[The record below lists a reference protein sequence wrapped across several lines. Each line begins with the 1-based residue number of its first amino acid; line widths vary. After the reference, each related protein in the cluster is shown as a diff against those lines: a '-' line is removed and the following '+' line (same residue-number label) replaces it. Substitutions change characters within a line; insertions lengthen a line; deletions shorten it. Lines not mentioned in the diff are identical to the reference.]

1 MAKYV
6 KVVYGRWAPFHSE
19 VAGDIQYCTACGI
32 GFSAKTDYCPHCGAM
47 MVVGD
52 DLMPNYKRMWNS
64 LKREL
69 QQLEEHYSD
78 MRLNYAQKGQPTL
91 AAHFKE
97 RGDGVAEAIMYM
109 DLAEDDAFDE

>member
-1 MAKYV
+1 MA
-6 KVVYGRWAPFHSE
+6 
-19 VAGDIQYCTACGI
+19 
-32 GFSAKTDYCPHCGAM
+32 
-47 MVVGD
+47 
-52 DLMPNYKRMWNS
+52 NYERMWNS

-91 AAHFKE
+91 AAQFKE

-109 DLAEDDAFDE
+109 DLAEHAHRKRSAKPIHFQAVHSNRATLKWRSVKQLMIP

>member
-1 MAKYV
+1 MLN
-6 KVVYGRWAPFHSE
+6 R
-19 VAGDIQYCTACGI
+19 
-32 GFSAKTDYCPHCGAM
+32 
-47 MVVGD
+47 
-52 DLMPNYKRMWNS
+52 

-91 AAHFKE
+91 SAHFKE

-109 DLAEDDAFDE
+109 ELAEDDALDE

>member
-1 MAKYV
+1 MK
-6 KVVYGRWAPFHSE
+6 K
-19 VAGDIQYCTACGI
+19 
-32 GFSAKTDYCPHCGAM
+32 
-47 MVVGD
+47 
-52 DLMPNYKRMWNS
+52 
-64 LKREL
+64 EL

-109 DLAEDDAFDE
+109 DLAENDMEE

>member
-1 MAKYV
+1 MA
-6 KVVYGRWAPFHSE
+6 
-19 VAGDIQYCTACGI
+19 
-32 GFSAKTDYCPHCGAM
+32 
-47 MVVGD
+47 
-52 DLMPNYKRMWNS
+52 NYERMWNS

-91 AAHFKE
+91 ATQFKE

-109 DLAEDDAFDE
+109 DLTEQDDFNAFKE

>member
-1 MAKYV
+1 MA
-6 KVVYGRWAPFHSE
+6 
-19 VAGDIQYCTACGI
+19 
-32 GFSAKTDYCPHCGAM
+32 
-47 MVVGD
+47 
-52 DLMPNYKRMWNS
+52 NYERMWGS

-91 AAHFKE
+91 AAQFKE

-109 DLAEDDAFDE
+109 DLAEQDDFNAFKE